1 MDSVHIRDPLFR
13 VMACRAFADIYYRGH
28 NMRINKYQVKGRVQ
42 QAKGTIKVV
51 AGKLVGDTIL
61 EAKGH
66 IQKNLGK
73 VQRKLG
79 NIKEHVKES
88 LR

>member
-1 MDSVHIRDPLFR
+1 M
-13 VMACRAFADIYYRGH
+13 
-28 NMRINKYQVKGRVQ
+28 
-42 QAKGTIKVV
+42 
-51 AGKLVGDTIL
+51 L

-73 VQRKLG
+73 VQSKLG
-79 NIKEHVKES
+79 NIKEHVKDS